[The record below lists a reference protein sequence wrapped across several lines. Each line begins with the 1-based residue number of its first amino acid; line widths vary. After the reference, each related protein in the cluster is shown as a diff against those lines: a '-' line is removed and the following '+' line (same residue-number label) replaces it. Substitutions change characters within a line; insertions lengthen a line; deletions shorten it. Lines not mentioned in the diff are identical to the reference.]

1 MERKRIAV
9 ILAQAD
15 ENTQNLFMTGFSEE
29 AYAMDF
35 DVCVF
40 SMFMKCQDTAF
51 RELGDSNIYN
61 LIQYD
66 AFDAIVV
73 LPDTI
78 QTSGVA
84 EELEET
90 IHNVFT
96 GPVLFIDKDSKYFPT
111 IKINHYKPFKKLI
124 DHLIEVHNYKD
135 IVFLNGVKDHIHS
148 MQREQGYR
156 DSMRE
161 HGLTVSEENIY
172 YGNYWYDTGKE
183 TARDIVN
190 RREKLPDAIACAN
203 DCMAIGVA
211 AELFSNHIQV
221 PEQVAVIGYDS
232 NNEGKNIK
240 KPLTSADIPF
250 KQCGA
255 YCVRYL
261 KAVFDGED
269 DIPEFESESPLFIGE
284 SCGCHL
290 EHKQDEETFHES
302 RNIWNTDL
310 ASAGYNAYYNSLV
323 EDLLSQTEH
332 RSFFNTVFQ
341 HVYQIRPFH
350 SFSICMNDYWKS
362 SEIMTGDEAV
372 KKGYT
377 ESVYRVLKCGPNEE
391 TGNVIDFNDVF
402 DSGKMIPELYEDRDK
417 PETFFFTPLY
427 FDDRSFGYAVI
438 SYSGSFEAYSST
450 YRNWCKS
457 IMQSMEAFY
466 RQDGLKSLLAK
477 IESTQIRDAMTGL
490 YNYKG
495 FLKNGTE
502 FCENATFHEKIVMV
516 AAVDI
521 TKLKNINSRYGR
533 KAGDVA
539 IQKLAQFITE
549 CSDENALCARI
560 GNDEFIVAEAVAN
573 ATETDGHAFLNKLNK
588 KLEQFNKSGKES
600 FDIEIY
606 SGVSSDMI
614 SGSEALDQLVNDT
627 IAIKN
632 NNKALEQS
640 KAKNNGVLT
649 QKEKENDELV
659 AYILDNNR
667 FTYHFQPIISAKTGE
682 VYAYEAL
689 MRADTERKISP
700 LELLASAER
709 LNRLYDVEKAT
720 FFNVV
725 NFIDCNYKEF
735 EGKKIFINSIPGSQ
749 LDGKDKDELERILAK
764 HAGKIVVEFTEE
776 TEMDDEQFEKIKEKY
791 RAMNIETA
799 IDDYGSG
806 YSNVNNLLKYMP
818 KFVKIDRALM
828 TDIHESPQKQHFVK
842 DVIEFAHDNDI
853 MALAEGIELT
863 QELKEVIKLGVDL
876 IQGYYTSKPHPYV
889 LRSIDERVVNEIVQY
904 NQNASTKYYKKR
916 YEINGKET
924 VSLVQMA
931 VNKYTGV
938 MIKKLEDAS
947 KPVILKG
954 APGFQSELRVLVD
967 DDVEATIIINNV
979 SLAGERGLPCIDI
992 GENSHV
998 HLKLDGD
1005 NELRTGGI
1013 RVPESSS
1020 LTIEGDGN
1028 LNISLNAGK
1037 YYGIGNSLDAR
1048 NGEITFNQDGEII
1061 IRANGMK
1068 GVGIGSGLG
1077 GVINIC
1083 RGQYDLDM
1091 KGQEGICIGS
1101 IEGEANMN
1109 IEYCDMNIY
1118 SGISKG
1124 TIIGSVHS
1132 NAYINIENISGNI
1145 QGSGNI
1151 ITGIGTLEGDRCK
1164 VRLENVNISSNIR
1177 AKECYGIGC
1186 RHGETDINISHAAVK
1201 SIVQGKAAVAI
1212 GNAERTAK
1220 IYCSNADVN
1229 TNAVTDFGSDMG
1241 ADEAN
1246 IRLEN
1251 GRAEFILNG
1260 NEITRDIISSEL

>member
-1 MERKRIAV
+1 MGRRRIAV
-9 ILAQAD
+9 LLAQAD
-15 ENTQNLFMTGFSEE
+15 ENAQDLFMKGFSKE
-29 AYAMDF
+29 AHAMNF

-40 SMFMKCQDTAF
+40 SMFMKCQDNAF
-51 RELGDSNIYN
+51 REMGDSNIYN
-61 LIQYD
+61 LINYD
-66 AFDAIVV
+66 AFDAVVV
-73 LPDTI
+73 LSDTI
-78 QTSGVA
+78 QTAGVA
-84 EELEET
+84 DEIEET
-90 IHNVFT
+90 IHNVFD
-96 GPVLFIDKDSKYFPT
+96 GPVLFVDKDSRYFPT
-111 IKINHYKPFKKLI
+111 VKINHYKPFRKLI
-124 DHLIEVHNYKD
+124 DHLIEEHNYKD
-135 IVFLNGVKDHIHS
+135 IVFLNGWKEHIHS
-148 MQREQGYR
+148 IQRENAYR
-156 DSMRE
+156 DSMSA
-161 HGLTVSEENIY
+161 HGLTVSEDNIY
-172 YGNYWYDTGKE
+172 YGNYWYDTGKKTVRE
-183 TARDIVN
+183 ILNKRDT
-190 RREKLPDAIACAN
+190 LPDAIACAN
-203 DCMAIGVA
+203 DCMAIGAA

-232 NNEGKNIK
+232 TNEGKNIK

-250 KQCGA
+250 KECGT
-255 YCVRYL
+255 YCVKYI
-261 KAVFDGED
+261 KAKLDGNE

-284 SCGCHL
+284 SCGCHPKYHQ
-290 EHKQDEETFHES
+290 EEETFHES

-323 EDLLSQTEH
+323 EDLLSETDH

-341 HVYQIRPFH
+341 HVYQIRPFS

-362 SEIMTGDEAV
+362 SEIMTGDEAL

-377 ESVYRVLKCGPNEE
+377 ETVYRVLKCGPKEE
-391 TGNVIDFNDVF
+391 IGNIIDFNDVF
-402 DSGKMIPELYEDRDK
+402 ESEKMIPELYEDREK
-417 PETFFFTPLY
+417 PETFYFTPLH
-427 FDDRSFGYAVI
+427 FNDRSFGYSVI
-438 SYSGSFEAYSST
+438 SFSDSYAAYSNT

-466 RQDGLKSLLAK
+466 RQNGLKTLLAE
-477 IESTQIRDAMTGL
+477 IEATQVRDAMTGL

-495 FLKNGTE
+495 FLEAGNE
-502 FCENATFHEKIVMV
+502 FCENATFNEKTVMV

-521 TKLKNINSRYGR
+521 SKLKNINSRYGR
-533 KAGDVA
+533 KSGDTA
-539 IQKLAQFITE
+539 IIRLAQFITE

-560 GNDEFIVAEAVAN
+560 GNDEFIVAEAVEN
-573 ATETDGHAFLNKLNK
+573 ASDTDGHVFLDKLHEKLNT
-588 KLEQFNKSGKES
+588 FNKSGKEPY
-600 FDIEIY
+600 DIEIY
-606 SGVSSDMI
+606 AGTSSDMI
-614 SGSEALDQLVNDT
+614 VGSEALDQLVNDT
-627 IAIKN
+627 VAIKN
-632 NNKALEQS
+632 NKKALEQS
-640 KAKNNGVLT
+640 KAKNSGVLT
-649 QKEKENDELV
+649 DKEKENDELV
-659 AYILDNNR
+659 TYILDNNK
-667 FTYHFQPIISAKTGE
+667 FIYHFQPIISAKTGE

-709 LNRLYDVEKAT
+709 LGRLYDVEKAT

-725 NFIDCNYKEF
+725 NFVDCNYKEF

-749 LDGKDKDELERILAK
+749 LDGKDKEELEEILAK

-776 TEMDDEQFEKIKEKY
+776 TEMEDEQFEKIKEKY
-791 RAMNIETA
+791 SLLNIETA

-863 QELKEVIKLGVDL
+863 QELKEVIRLGVDL

-889 LRSIDERVVNEIVQY
+889 VRSIDERVINEIVQY
-904 NQNASTKYYKKR
+904 NQNPSTKYYRKR
-916 YEINGKET
+916 YEVRGDET

-931 VNKYTGV
+931 LNKYTGV
-938 MIKKLEDAS
+938 IIKQLSNSSE
-947 KPVILKG
+947 PVVLKG
-954 APGFQSELRVLVD
+954 TPGFQSELRVLIDDNVD
-967 DDVEATIIINNV
+967 ATIIIKNV

-992 GENSHV
+992 GENCNI

-1013 RVPESSS
+1013 KVPASSS
-1020 LTIEGDGN
+1020 LTIVGEGN
-1028 LNISLNAGK
+1028 LNITLNAGK
-1037 YYGIGNSLDAR
+1037 YYGIGNAVDAK
-1048 NGEITFNQDGEII
+1048 NGVINFEQDGEII
-1061 IRANGMK
+1061 IKANGMK
-1068 GVGIGSGLG
+1068 GIGIGSGQG
-1077 GVINIC
+1077 GVVNIR
-1083 RGQYDLDM
+1083 RGQYDLEL
-1091 KGQEGICIGS
+1091 KGQDGVCIGS
-1101 IEGEANMN
+1101 IDGEANMN
-1109 IEYCDMNIY
+1109 IEYCDINIY

-1124 TIIGSVHS
+1124 TIIGSVHN
-1132 NAYINIENISGNI
+1132 NAYIDIENVSANI
-1145 QGSGNI
+1145 QGSGNVMS
-1151 ITGIGTLEGDRCK
+1151 GIGTLEGDACK

-1186 RHGETDINISHAAVK
+1186 RNGETDINISHAAVK

-1212 GNAERTAK
+1212 GNAKKTAK

-1241 ADEAN
+1241 ASEND

-1260 NEITRDIISSEL
+1260 EEITRDILSSEL